1 MHMTSHPQ
9 HLRNEDRPDFAR
21 ALDEVLRSAPRDTD
35 PAAPAGQPNIEQLR
49 TLALSC
55 ADEIAR
61 AAAAEYGHYLDL
73 RDGLRRL
80 ADPAG
85 EPEADAAEDPALPE
99 ADASG
104 PGAGAVAVVLAPL
117 LAGASA
123 VVLLLIGYVLKMF
136 TPEPAMARTLLTA
149 GWVFGALAAG
159 GLLAAA
165 AGLLVTA
172 LRNGARAYHVQP
184 RHRQDA
190 DLERARLE
198 WLEALR
204 ERGLQPFLNKASVS
218 GPRVA
223 PAGGP
228 LPAPGDQD
236 GHPGARREPG
246 RMTSPRFSSPG
257 YSSPDFSSGD
267 RRTT

>member
-9 HLRNEDRPDFAR
+9 HLRNEDRPDFER
-21 ALDEVLRSAPRDTD
+21 ALDEVLRSTPREND
-35 PAAPAGQPNIEQLR
+35 PAVLTGRPNTEQLR
-49 TLALSC
+49 THALAR
-55 ADEIAR
+55 ADEIAQ
-61 AAAAEYGHYLDL
+61 AAAVEYGHYLDL

-80 ADPAG
+80 ADSAG
-85 EPEADAAEDPALPE
+85 EPDSDTAESAVTRE

-123 VVLLLIGYVLKMF
+123 VVLLLIGYVLKMV

-159 GLLAAA
+159 GLLTAA

-172 LRNGARAYHVQP
+172 LRNGARAYHVEP
-184 RHRQDA
+184 RHPQDA

-204 ERGLQPFLNKASVS
+204 EFGLQPFLEKASAS
-218 GPRVA
+218 ASRVA

-236 GHPGARREPG
+236 VRPGARREPG

-257 YSSPDFSSGD
+257 YSSPDFSSPD
-267 RRTT
+267 RRNT